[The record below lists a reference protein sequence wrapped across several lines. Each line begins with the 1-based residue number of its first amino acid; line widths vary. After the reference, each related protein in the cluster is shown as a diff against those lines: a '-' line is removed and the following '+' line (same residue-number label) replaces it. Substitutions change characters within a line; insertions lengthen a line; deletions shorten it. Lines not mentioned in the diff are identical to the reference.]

1 MVRRALTAAL
11 VGAGLLL
18 AACTDGTESEKG
30 ESGEEAALSGRLVGA
45 AVIGVHA
52 VEVADGRAQ
61 EVLGEAD
68 FQAGHTATLQAGE
81 PLLHTAH
88 LPLGP
93 EPLTVRTYRLDDG
106 GQEPEPVAGYA
117 WPDTELAN
125 RVRAL
130 AVSPDGSHYAAVV
143 ADGPSTYLE
152 VVDTRTDDVV
162 FSGRDRDDRTLG
174 LVGDDLLWSREH
186 GLVYVADLAD
196 APVAAAGGVVGV
208 ALEELEED
216 GGEVSMSLLQGFDEE
231 AWQAGR
237 PEHLVLSPDG
247 TRLAYAYVPE
257 GVTTDPTVTAHV
269 WVVDVDGGDGG
280 DGGAGPTQLTEGA
293 VSLVGPAFSPD
304 GRHLAVVEHSS
315 RGTPN
320 VYVVDTRGPAPTP
333 FRDRHDT
340 DAVVVAT
347 DTRVDTLL
355 GWLP

>member
-1 MVRRALTAAL
+1 MARRALTAAL
-11 VGAGLLL
+11 VGASLLL
-18 AACTDGTESEKG
+18 AACTDGEAG

-216 GGEVSMSLLQGFDEE
+216 GGEVSMSL
-231 AWQAGR
+231 
-237 PEHLVLSPDG
+237 
-247 TRLAYAYVPE
+247 
-257 GVTTDPTVTAHV
+257 
-269 WVVDVDGGDGG
+269 
-280 DGGAGPTQLTEGA
+280 QLTEGA

-315 RGTPN
+315 RGTRN